1 MEFKSGTYDT
11 TNAIF
16 SSQTWGENGFTWVGA
31 NLVQIWSFTSDW
43 KAPGNLGDFWEPV
56 FHAAFANGFVYVPG
70 GNGTIYKLN
79 TSNGAVVAQINPF
92 GTIERNRYT
101 MSPITVDAG
110 GNLFYN
116 VVQVPPQDGDEFYA
130 KDVVDSWIAKVT
142 PGDATSKASYKQI
155 LKQATI
161 KGVPAGEITLPC
173 ANDRCEVAFSQSQ
186 LPLPPSP
193 TAVPASTL
201 CGTQRVA
208 LNVAPAIAP
217 DATI

>member
-1 MEFKSGTYDT
+1 MDPQHTGNDSSVVGQPPNQILANVIYDSLVPQEQAVAGGDLLVHYQVPLVNGNNVYMEFKNGTYDT

-16 SSQTWGENGFTWVGA
+16 SAQTWGENGFTWVGT

-79 TSNGAVVAQINPF
+79 ASTGAVVSQINPF
-92 GTIERNRYT
+92 GTIENNRYT
-101 MSPITVDAG
+101 ASPITVDTA

-116 VVQVPPQDGDEFYA
+116 VVQVPPQDANEFYA
-130 KDVVDSWIAKVT
+130 RDVVDSWIVKVT
-142 PGDATSKASYKQI
+142 PGDATSKGSYKQI

-161 KGVPAGEITLPC
+161 KGV
-173 ANDRCEVAFSQSQ
+173 
-186 LPLPPSP
+186 
-193 TAVPASTL
+193 
-201 CGTQRVA
+201 
-208 LNVAPAIAP
+208 
-217 DATI
+217 